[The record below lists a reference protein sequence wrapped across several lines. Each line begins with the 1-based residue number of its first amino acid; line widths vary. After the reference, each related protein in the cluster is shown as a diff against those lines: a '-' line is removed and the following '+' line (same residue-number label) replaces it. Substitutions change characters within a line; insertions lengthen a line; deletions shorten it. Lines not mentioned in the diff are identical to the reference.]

1 MQEDGEG
8 IERGFLSYEGG
19 GFDLRLV
26 VEWDWL
32 TACLFKKNLC
42 EFGDYRTV
50 LRDVSL
56 LLFFFPVEYFSISLV
71 LLQGY
76 SIRLG
81 LLRLLQRISRHP
93 INLCFSLFIRIV
105 STLIHRSIPR
115 LQNGS

>member
-1 MQEDGEG
+1 MQEDGER

-56 LLFFFPVEYFSISLV
+56 LLFFPPRIFFDISDSVAGLFDSSWVVEVITTHFSSPYQF
-71 LLQGY
+71 LL
-76 SIRLG
+76 
-81 LLRLLQRISRHP
+81 
-93 INLCFSLFIRIV
+93 FSLRPPRLN
-105 STLIHRSIPR
+105 LINRSIPR
-115 LQNGS
+115 LRNGS